1 MAHELAHIKNRDTL
15 TMGVAATIGGA
26 ISMFAQW
33 LQLGMLFGGNRD
45 NGGGPGFLASLV
57 AMLVAP
63 FAAMLVLMAALGA
76 AAAFDLIT
84 DWAALLLDLLVGVYA
99 ANAASD
105 WIITARERQ
114 GMTAMATMPGLDED
128 EALARFAH
136 HWMEGQITPSA
147 SVATGPAIR
156 APQGPVIGLVP
167 ESGGR

>member
-1 MAHELAHIKNRDTL
+1 MATYTILLPSGARPGHIEALEAAIPVKNGFRTWAL
-15 TMGVAATIGGA
+15 L
-26 ISMFAQW
+26 FP
-33 LQLGMLFGGNRD
+33 MLFALANR
-45 NGGGPGFLASLV
+45 LWR
-57 AMLVAP
+57 P

-76 AAAFDLIT
+76 AASFSLIA
-84 DWAALLLDLLVGVYA
+84 DWAALLLDMLVGVYA

-114 GMTAMATMPGLDED
+114 GFTAMAAMPGLDED

-136 HWMEGQITPSA
+136 HWMEGQVTPSA

-156 APQGPVIGLVP
+156 APQGPVIGLFP

>member
-1 MAHELAHIKNRDTL
+1 
-15 TMGVAATIGGA
+15 
-26 ISMFAQW
+26 
-33 LQLGMLFGGNRD
+33 MLFALANR
-45 NGGGPGFLASLV
+45 LWR
-57 AMLVAP
+57 P

-76 AAAFDLIT
+76 AASFDLIT

-114 GMTAMATMPGLDED
+114 GFTAMAAMPGLDED

-136 HWMEGQITPSA
+136 HWMEGQITPST

-156 APQGPVIGLVP
+156 APQGPVIGLFP

>member
-1 MAHELAHIKNRDTL
+1 MATYTILLPSGARPGHIEALEAAILVKNGFRTWAL
-15 TMGVAATIGGA
+15 V
-26 ISMFAQW
+26 FP
-33 LQLGMLFGGNRD
+33 MLFALANR
-45 NGGGPGFLASLV
+45 LWR
-57 AMLVAP
+57 P
-63 FAAMLVLMAALGA
+63 FAGMLVLMAALGA
-76 AAAFDLIT
+76 AASFDLIT

-114 GMTAMATMPGLDED
+114 GFTAMAAMPGLDED

-156 APQGPVIGLVP
+156 APQGPVIGLFP